1 MKEEGFS
8 KTAFVIIAFLCA
20 LMIVI
25 SPIVGILAGKILGA
39 IAIGWLISG
48 LLVGIM
54 IGCMSE
60 KAYKLNDD
68 FKWRFSRDAEPK
80 EKGVKL

>member
-1 MKEEGFS
+1 MKEGFS
-8 KTAFVIIAFLCA
+8 KTAFVIISFLCSI
-20 LMIVI
+20 MIIV
-25 SPIVGILAGKILGA
+25 SPIIGLISGKVLGA

-48 LLVGIM
+48 ILIGIM

-60 KAYKLNDD
+60 QYYKLNDD
-68 FKWRFSRDAEPK
+68 FKWKFSKDAEVK